1 MTPQL
6 STAGLQVEIC
16 AGDARVSSAMRECNF
31 KGKEFDV
38 SWPRMLGFCRL
49 MLLNSILEGA
59 LFNVLGVLKKVE
71 QSRLG
76 KWPRGPEGRLLLE
89 LRTPIV
95 SQHKV
100 S

>member
-1 MTPQL
+1 MTPRL
-6 STAGLQVEIC
+6 GTAGLQVEIC
-16 AGDARVSSAMRECNF
+16 AGDARVSSAMRECDF

-59 LFNVLGVLKKVE
+59 IFNVLGVLKEVE

-76 KWPRGPEGRLLLE
+76 KWSGGPECRLLLE
-89 LRTPIV
+89 LRALRV
-95 SQHKV
+95 SQQMF

>member
-1 MTPQL
+1 MRPQL

-76 KWPRGPEGRLLLE
+76 KWSGGPEGRLLLE

-95 SQHKV
+95 SQHMV

>member
-1 MTPQL
+1 M
-6 STAGLQVEIC
+6 EIC

-76 KWPRGPEGRLLLE
+76 KWSGGPEGRLLLE

-95 SQHKV
+95 SQHMV